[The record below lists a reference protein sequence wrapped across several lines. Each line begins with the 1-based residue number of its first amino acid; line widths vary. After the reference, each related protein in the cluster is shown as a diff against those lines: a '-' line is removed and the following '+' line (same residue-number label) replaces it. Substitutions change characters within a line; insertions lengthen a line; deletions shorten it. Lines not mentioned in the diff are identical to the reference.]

1 MFTLFSEKIGKVII
15 DEKLE
20 NEFFKN
26 PPILAQEGTDTL
38 YMDSVLVSIDN
49 VKDPEVIINAYIRD
63 SKGNHL
69 SFYTC
74 KSFFSKDT
82 LVVEFKTILNAT
94 YEKLK
99 LKIISDKYYVSIIR
113 DGGNKEYMTTP
124 KSLKL
129 REKIDKEGQEIF
141 GELEIEFKD
150 PENNLQYYFEGPFRC
165 IVE

>member
-1 MFTLFSEKIGKVII
+1 MKFILVLLMVLNLSACSLYSQKKFGKVII

-20 NEFFKN
+20 NEFFES

-38 YMDSVLVSIDN
+38 YIDSVLVYTDS

-74 KSFFSKDT
+74 KSFFSRDT
-82 LVVEFKTILNAT
+82 LIVEFMTILNAM

-99 LKIISDKYYVSIIR
+99 LKIISDKYYASIIR
-113 DGGNKEYMTTP
+113 DGGNKEYMATP

-141 GELEIEFKD
+141 GELEIEFQD
-150 PENNLQYYFEGPFRC
+150 PE
-165 IVE
+165 